1 MERLKKLAYLF
12 FIVIVTGLIIY
23 IIEFFFF
30 GTPLGMTIAVIGVIG
45 EVMVFAV
52 HMSEKRAK
60 EGEKFT
66 WKLSHIGVVAII
78 LILIGITVNIIC
90 SFLFPDYVG
99 IGNHFVTWGFIVAVI
114 GFFVFVVKEKGFK

>member
-12 FIVIVTGLIIY
+12 FIVIIIGLVIHVIG
-23 IIEFFFF
+23 FFFF
-30 GTPLGMTIAVIGVIG
+30 QTLLGMAIAVIGVIG
-45 EVMVFAV
+45 EIVVFAV
-52 HMSEKRAK
+52 HMSEKGT
-60 EGEKFT
+60 GETGKFQ

-78 LILIGITVNIIC
+78 LIVIGIIVNLIC

-114 GFFVFVVKEKGFK
+114 GFFVYVVKEKGFR

>member
-12 FIVIVTGLIIY
+12 FIVIITGLIIY
-23 IIEFFFF
+23 VIEFFLFK
-30 GTPLGMTIAVIGVIG
+30 TPLGLIIAVIGFIG
-45 EVMVFAV
+45 EVIVFAV
-52 HMSEKRAK
+52 HMSERKAG

-66 WKLSHIGVVAII
+66 WELSHIGVVAII
-78 LILIGITVNIIC
+78 LIVIGIIVNIIC